1 MRPLKIDPH
10 NLALFV
16 AAADFSSILI
26 SLSLVDAAFGGLGIN
41 TEGMS
46 FQLFIFIAPV
56 LVCSFVMGFYRNCY
70 EFPSNFIKKIALS
83 LLSTLIFMSGM
94 TWLFPEL
101 HASLTTVVLSAVVSC
116 TMVVA
121 MRLVF
126 VRAAGRESLR
136 RDVVV
141 IGRGEDVQ
149 RLRRLPSLARTTRFS
164 FIGMDA
170 EGSEHDPVARLT
182 ELGARSLSEIVLP
195 DACRPGPALAA
206 ALLRRR
212 LEGTHVTL
220 LSAFLER
227 ETCKIE
233 LSDAEACRLV
243 LTCSARRT
251 LASRVL
257 KRAID
262 ILGSLALLI
271 LTLPLTVLVALAI
284 KLDDGGPIFYRQAR
298 LGLGGQPFLLTK
310 FRTMRVDADR
320 AGARWAT
327 DHDNRITR
335 VGRYLRRPRID
346 EIPQLFDILR
356 GRMSL
361 VGPRPEQVAICASLE
376 AEIPL
381 YDYRYLVLP
390 GLTGWAQINYPY
402 AGTLEETREKTR
414 YDLYY
419 LKNGSL
425 ILDLVILARTVRTVL
440 FGEGSR

>member
-1 MRPLKIDPH
+1 MRPLKIAPR

-16 AAADFSSILI
+16 AGADFASILT
-26 SLSLVDAAFGGLGIN
+26 SLALVDAAFGGLGIN
-41 TEGMS
+41 AEGLS
-46 FQLFIFIAPV
+46 FRHFIFIASVP
-56 LVCSFVMGFYRNCY
+56 VCSFVMGFYRNCY
-70 EFPSNFIKKIALS
+70 EFPSNFVQKIALS
-83 LLSTLIFMSGM
+83 LLFTFVVMSAV

-101 HASLTTVVLSAVVSC
+101 HASLSTVVLSAVVSC

-141 IGRGEDVQ
+141 IGSTEDVQ
-149 RLRRLPSLARTTRFS
+149 RLRKVSSLAGTTRLS
-164 FIGMDA
+164 FIGTDS
-170 EGSEHDPVARLT
+170 EGSEENQVARLT
-182 ELGARSLSEIVLP
+182 ELGARSINEIVLP
-195 DACRPGPALAA
+195 DDTRPGHALAA

-233 LSDAEACRLV
+233 LSDAEARRLI

-251 LASRVL
+251 LASRVM

-271 LTLPLTVLVALAI
+271 LTLPLTVLVAIAI

-320 AGARWAT
+320 AGARWAM
-327 DHDNRITR
+327 DHDNRVTR

-361 VGPRPEQVAICASLE
+361 VGPRPEQAAICASLE
-376 AEIPL
+376 AAIPL

-425 ILDLVILARTVRTVL
+425 ILDLIILARTVRTVL
-440 FGEGSR
+440 FGEGAR